1 MSITLL
7 PGGTHRSMNILK
19 AYMARELPRI
29 NQTLY
34 NMTQDLEPEVLPL
47 VEHVLKAGGK
57 RIRPV
62 LTLLTARALGHT
74 GDDIY
79 PMAVAVELLHSASL
93 LHDDI
98 LDNAGLRRGEKA
110 AHLVFGTSHAIL
122 GGDILFALANRIAA
136 EYNIPALTH
145 CLAEAIMHTATGE
158 IKEIAL
164 LRNPSITRA
173 QYLEIITGKTAYLL
187 QVACQCGAIMAGV
200 DRARMENASCY
211 GLNLGIAF
219 QIVDDALDYS
229 SSAGISGK
237 PLGGDLKEGKFT
249 LPLVFYL
256 QKLPDDRK
264 KSVMDKLKTNAMDEE
279 DIARVVADIQTM
291 GLDQKTRNEAS
302 RYLEQARTCL
312 EKLPATPE
320 RDILSE
326 LLDFVL
332 HRDK

>member
-1 MSITLL
+1 
-7 PGGTHRSMNILK
+7 MNILK

-34 NMTQDLEPEVLPL
+34 HLTKDLEPEVLPL

-57 RIRPV
+57 RIRPI
-62 LTLLTARALGHT
+62 LTLLTARALGYT
-74 GDDIY
+74 SDEVY
-79 PMAVAVELLHSASL
+79 PMAAAVELLHSASL

-98 LDNAGLRRGEKA
+98 LDNAGLRRGQKA

-136 EYNIPALTH
+136 EYDIPALTH
-145 CLAEAIMHTATGE
+145 CLAQAIMHTATGE

-164 LRNPSITRA
+164 LRNPAITRA
-173 QYLEIITGKTAYLL
+173 QYLDIITGKTAYLL
-187 QVACQCGAIMAGV
+187 QVACQCGAIMAGA
-200 DRARMENASCY
+200 DATGLESASRY

-229 SSAGISGK
+229 SSAAISGK

-249 LPLVFYL
+249 LPLVLYL
-256 QKLPDDRK
+256 QQLAEEDKNRL
-264 KSVMDKLKTNAMDEE
+264 MDKLASNTMDAR
-279 DIARVVADIQTM
+279 DIARVVDAIQSM
-291 GLDQKTRNEAS
+291 GLDEQTRQEAGTYIA
-302 RYLEQARTCL
+302 RARTAL
-312 EKLPATPE
+312 EHLDDTPE
-320 RDILSE
+320 KTILWA

-332 HRDK
+332 HREK

>member
-1 MSITLL
+1 
-7 PGGTHRSMNILK
+7 MNILK

-34 NMTQDLEPEVLPL
+34 HLTKDLEPEVLPL

-57 RIRPV
+57 RIRPI
-62 LTLLTARALGHT
+62 LTLLTARALGYT
-74 GDDIY
+74 SDEVY
-79 PMAVAVELLHSASL
+79 PMAAAVELLHSASL

-98 LDNAGLRRGEKA
+98 LDNAGLRRGQKA

-136 EYNIPALTH
+136 EYDIPALTH
-145 CLAEAIMHTATGE
+145 CLAQAIMHTATGE

-164 LRNPSITRA
+164 LRNPAITRA

-187 QVACQCGAIMAGV
+187 QVACQCGAILAG
-200 DRARMENASCY
+200 AHGPALESASRY

-229 SSAGISGK
+229 SSAAISGK

-249 LPLVFYL
+249 LPLVLYL
-256 QKLPDDRK
+256 QQLAEEDKNRL
-264 KSVMDKLKTNAMDEE
+264 MDKLASNTMDAR
-279 DIARVVADIQTM
+279 DIARVVDAIQSM
-291 GLDQKTRNEAS
+291 GLDEQTRQEAGTYIA
-302 RYLEQARTCL
+302 RARTAL
-312 EKLPATPE
+312 EHLDDTPE
-320 RDILSE
+320 KTILWA

-332 HRDK
+332 HREK

>member
-1 MSITLL
+1 
-7 PGGTHRSMNILK
+7 MNILK

-34 NMTQDLEPEVLPL
+34 DLTRDLEPEVLPL
-47 VEHVLKAGGK
+47 VEHVLRAGGK

-74 GDDIY
+74 DDDIY
-79 PMAVAVELLHSASL
+79 PMAAAVELLHSASL

-98 LDNAGLRRGEKA
+98 LDNAGLRRGETT

-164 LRNPSITRA
+164 LRNPSITRS
-173 QYLEIITGKTAYLL
+173 QYMDIITGKTAYLL
-187 QVACQCGAIMAGV
+187 QVACQCGAILA
-200 DRARMENASCY
+200 RADTARLENASSY

-256 QKLPDDRK
+256 QELPEDQK
-264 KSVMDKLKTNAMDEE
+264 TAVMDKLKTGTMSEE
-279 DIARVVADIQTM
+279 DIAQVVADIQVR
-291 GLDQKTRNEAS
+291 GLDQKTRNEAG
-302 RYLEQARTCL
+302 LFLDQARTCL
-312 EKLPATPE
+312 EPLPASPE
-320 RDILSE
+320 RDILTE

-332 HRDK
+332 YRDK

>member
-1 MSITLL
+1 
-7 PGGTHRSMNILK
+7 MNNLK

-34 NMTQDLEPEVLPL
+34 DLTRDLEPEVLPL

-57 RIRPV
+57 RVRPV
-62 LTLLTARALGHT
+62 LTLLTARALGYDR
-74 GDDIY
+74 DDIY

-110 AHLVFGTSHAIL
+110 AHLVYGTSHAIL
-122 GGDILFALANRIAA
+122 GGDILFALANKIAA
-136 EYNIPALTH
+136 EYDIPALTY
-145 CLAEAIMHTATGE
+145 CLAEAIMQTATGE

-164 LRNPSITRA
+164 LRNPAITRA
-173 QYLEIITGKTAYLL
+173 QYMDIITGKTAYLL
-187 QVACQCGAIMAGV
+187 QVACQCGAIMAGA
-200 DRARMENASCY
+200 DAKALENACEY

-229 SSAGISGK
+229 SAAGISGK

-256 QKLPDDRK
+256 QELSGPRK
-264 KSVMDKLKTNAMDEE
+264 TEVMDKLKTGTMDDQ
-279 DIARVVADIQTM
+279 DIATIVVDIQAM
-291 GLDQKTRNEAS
+291 GMDLKTRDEAS
-302 RYLEQARTCL
+302 LFIARARKSL
-312 EKLPATPE
+312 DHLPATTD

-326 LLDFVL
+326 LLEFVL
-332 HRDK
+332 LRDK

>member
-1 MSITLL
+1 
-7 PGGTHRSMNILK
+7 MNILK

-34 NMTQDLEPEVLPL
+34 DLTKDLEPEVLPL

-57 RIRPV
+57 RIRPI
-62 LTLLTARALGHT
+62 LTLLTARALGCT
-74 GDDIY
+74 RNDVY
-79 PMAVAVELLHSASL
+79 PMAAAVELLHSASL

-98 LDNAGLRRGEKA
+98 LDNAGLRRGKKA

-145 CLAEAIMHTATGE
+145 CLAQAIMHTATGE

-164 LRNPSITRA
+164 LRNPAITRA
-173 QYLEIITGKTAYLL
+173 QYLDIITGKTAYLL
-187 QVACQCGAIMAGV
+187 QVACQCGAILAGA
-200 DRARMENASCY
+200 DATGLESASRY

-229 SSAGISGK
+229 SSAAVSGK

-249 LPLVFYL
+249 LPLVLYL
-256 QKLPDDRK
+256 QQLAEEDKTR
-264 KSVMDKLKTNAMDEE
+264 VMDKLASNAMDAK
-279 DIARVVADIQTM
+279 DIARVVGAIQSL
-291 GLDQKTRNEAS
+291 GLDVQTRQEAGTYITRAKAS
-302 RYLEQARTCL
+302 LEHL
-312 EKLPATPE
+312 GDTPE
-320 RDILSE
+320 KNILLA

-332 HRDK
+332 HREK